1 MRSLNLAC
9 RAFICFG
16 FLATLIITLGLFCLA
31 QSKEQKISHEQVV
44 EHVVPS
50 VRTMGLI
57 KTDIVS
63 IRLNNLV
70 LRTAKSPSDIQQ
82 ANLKIIDSRENL
94 QKHVDELRRLI
105 HGDSLKSSYATI
117 QTDLKEYL
125 DIHAEFVKAVLN
137 QQDETITRLAAP
149 GSPLIVAVTK
159 LSSQVDDLNLKV
171 DLMAQS
177 ISKGGVDAYVK
188 NRVTATV
195 IIALAIVATL
205 ILAWAFTRSL
215 TGPLDKVLA
224 VAERIASNDLREPV
238 IVDGRDELGRL
249 LSAMARMQN
258 NLRITLGRLADSSTQ
273 LASTSEHMSVVT
285 EVSLKEIQRQN
296 DEIEQAATA
305 VNQMSAAVEE
315 VARNA
320 EHASVAAKESSQS
333 AERGKQQVEE
343 TISVIGQLHAAV
355 SDTTSEI
362 NGLAEQVQ
370 SISGVLS
377 VIRSIAEQTNLLA
390 LNAAIE
396 AARAGEAGRG
406 FAVVADEVRAL
417 AHRTQHSTSEIEQ
430 IVTAIQVGTGKAV
443 TSMEVSNRYAQDSL
457 DAATACGGALS
468 TISHSVTQ
476 ITERNMN
483 ISTATEEQ
491 AQVAREVDRNLV
503 GIRDLSAKNAAAAN
517 QTATATNE
525 LAQLAVDL
533 NRAVQQFN
541 L

>member
-1 MRSLNLAC
+1 M
-9 RAFICFG
+9 
-16 FLATLIITLGLFCLA
+16 
-31 QSKEQKISHEQVV
+31 
-44 EHVVPS
+44 
-50 VRTMGLI
+50 
-57 KTDIVS
+57 
-63 IRLNNLV
+63 
-70 LRTAKSPSDIQQ
+70 
-82 ANLKIIDSRENL
+82 
-94 QKHVDELRRLI
+94 
-105 HGDSLKSSYATI
+105 
-117 QTDLKEYL
+117 KEYL

-149 GSPLIVAVTK
+149 ENPLIVAVTK
-159 LSSQVDDLNLKV
+159 LSSLVDDLNLKV

-205 ILAWAFTRSL
+205 ILAWAFTCSL
-215 TGPLDKVLA
+215 TGPLDKTLA

-258 NLRITLGRLADSSTQ
+258 NLRITLGRLAESSTQ

-285 EVSLKEIQRQN
+285 EVSLQGIQRQN

-315 VARNA
+315 LSRNA
-320 EHASVAAKESSQS
+320 EHVSVAAKESSRS

-355 SDTTSEI
+355 SDTTSGI

-370 SISGVLS
+370 SISGVQS

-417 AHRTQHSTSEIEQ
+417 AHRTQHSTSKTEQ
-430 IVTAIQVGTGKAV
+430 IVTAIQAG
-443 TSMEVSNRYAQDSL
+443 
-457 DAATACGGALS
+457 
-468 TISHSVTQ
+468 HW
-476 ITERNMN
+476 
-483 ISTATEEQ
+483 
-491 AQVAREVDRNLV
+491 
-503 GIRDLSAKNAAAAN
+503 
-517 QTATATNE
+517 
-525 LAQLAVDL
+525 
-533 NRAVQQFN
+533 
-541 L
+541 